1 MFVFAGQREQKTR
14 LSCVEMWKPVLLLT
28 AQLGRLA
35 LVSLTLPFDGH
46 KDY

>member
-14 LSCVEMWKPVLLLT
+14 LSCVETLLLLT
-28 AQLGRLA
+28 TQLGRLA